1 MATRA
6 KKTAKGKG
14 SKKAAKR
21 ATKKAAKALARK
33 GAEKVKKTKKAA
45 AKKGVKKTAKK
56 AGKKAAKQQVIA
68 KKAVRKAAETLAK
81 EPAKSPATNKAP
93 AKKVAKKAAVTAPV
107 ATAAPAPVATP
118 PKAVK
123 PKVSKPKVTKPKT
136 PPAPKP
142 VAAPPAAAPVAAP
155 VHDNVFYITTA
166 IAYPNGSPHIGHAYE
181 AIATDV
187 LARFARLDGKDVFF
201 LTGTDEHGL
210 KMIQTAQNEG
220 LTPSALATRN
230 AARFKEMDER
240 LNVSFDRFI
249 RTTEEQHHRS
259 SQEIWR
265 RMEANGDIYADT
277 YSGWYSVRDE
287 AYYAEDETRL
297 NDDGVRLGPQ
307 GTPVEWV
314 EEKSYFFR
322 LSAYQDKLLKLYT
335 DHPDFIGPD
344 SRKNEVVSFVKGGLR
359 DLSISRTT
367 FDWGVKVP
375 SDEEHVMYVWV
386 DALTNYITGVGFPDE
401 SDKNWRY
408 WPADVHIIGKDIIR
422 FHAVYWPAFLLS
434 AGIPLPK
441 RVYAHG
447 FLFNRGEK
455 MSKSVGNVV
464 DPFNLADQYG
474 VDQMRYFFL
483 REVPFGQD
491 GNYNHEAIVARIN
504 ADLANDLGNLAQ
516 RSLSMI
522 AKQLGG
528 VLPEPGEF
536 SGNDKAILAMAD
548 GMIAASREAMATQ
561 QIHQWLNSVW
571 AVVAEANRY
580 FAGEA
585 PWALAKTDPA
595 RQRTVLY
602 VTAEVVRQIAI
613 LAQPAMPTA
622 SSLLLDSLGIPA
634 SERNF
639 AMLGGAKRI
648 APGSTLPAPTPAF
661 PRYIEPAA

>member
-1 MATRA
+1 MAAKKKPSKKKKAKKASPRAAKAAPKKRA
-6 KKTAKGKG
+6 KKST
-14 SKKAAKR
+14 
-21 ATKKAAKALARK
+21 
-33 GAEKVKKTKKAA
+33 AA
-45 AKKGVKKTAKK
+45 AKKTAKK
-56 AGKKAAKQQVIA
+56 AAKKTSRKTTKKSKKAARKPAEKKTVKKSVRKSAKTTSA
-68 KKAVRKAAETLAK
+68 KKATPKEKAA
-81 EPAKSPATNKAP
+81 PKSPGSAPQQTSAP
-93 AKKVAKKAAVTAPV
+93 AKIRK
-107 ATAAPAPVATP
+107 
-118 PKAVK
+118 PKAVAPASTATRTAK
-123 PKVSKPKVTKPKT
+123 
-136 PPAPKP
+136 PAP
-142 VAAPPAAAPVAAP
+142 AARPAPAASRE
-155 VHDNVFYITTA
+155 NIFYITTA
-166 IAYPNGSPHIGHAYE
+166 IAYPNGVPHIGHAYE
-181 AIATDV
+181 AIATDA
-187 LARFARLDGKDVFF
+187 LARFQRLNGKDVFF

-210 KMIQTAQNEG
+210 KMVQTAEAEK
-220 LTPSALATRN
+220 LPTMEVATRN
-230 AARFKEMDER
+230 ALLFKQMDER

-249 RTTEEQHHRS
+249 RTTEPEHHRS
-259 SQEIWR
+259 VQVVWN
-265 RMEANGDIYADT
+265 RMQQNGDIYIDT

-287 AYYAEDETRL
+287 AYYAEEETVVGED
-297 NDDGVRLGPQ
+297 NVRRGPQ
-307 GTPVEWV
+307 GSPVEWV
-314 EEKSYFFR
+314 EEKSYFFK
-322 LSAYQDKLLKLYT
+322 LSAYQDRLLALYENQ
-335 DHPDFIGPD
+335 PDFIGPD
-344 SRKNEVVSFVKGGLR
+344 SRRNEVISFVKGGLR

-375 SDEEHVMYVWV
+375 TDPEHVMYVWV

-401 SDKNWRY
+401 SSETWRY

-422 FHAVYWPAFLLS
+422 FHAVYWPAFLMS
-434 AGIPLPK
+434 AGIPVQK

-528 VLPEPGEF
+528 ILPEPGEF
-536 SGNDKAILAMAD
+536 SDNDKAILAQAD
-548 GMIAASREAMATQ
+548 GMLELSRTAMATQ
-561 QIHQWLNSVW
+561 QIHQWLNAVW

-595 RQRTVLY
+595 RQKTVLY

-613 LAQPAMPTA
+613 LAQAAMPEA
-622 SSLLLDSLGIPA
+622 SAKLLDSLGVPHDA
-634 SERNF
+634 RNF
-639 AMLGGAKRI
+639 AALGGATRI
-648 APGSTLPAPTPAF
+648 AAGTALPAPVGVF
-661 PRYIEPAA
+661 PRYVEPKVD

>member
-6 KKTAKGKG
+6 KKSVKRKSG
-14 SKKAAKR
+14 KKAAKK
-21 ATKKAAKALARK
+21 ATKKAAKAHA
-33 GAEKVKKTKKAA
+33 GAKKVKKTKKAV
-45 AKKGVKKTAKK
+45 AKKGVKKSAAKTTKK
-56 AGKKAAKQQVIA
+56 AGKKAAKKQVVA
-68 KKAVRKAAETLAK
+68 KKAVKKAAKKAARS
-81 EPAKSPATNKAP
+81 PAKNKAP
-93 AKKVAKKAAVTAPV
+93 AKKVAKKAKVTAPAV
-107 ATAAPAPVATP
+107 TAAPAPVATP
-118 PKAVK
+118 PKVVK
-123 PKVSKPKVTKPKT
+123 PKVSKPKVSKPEA

-142 VAAPPAAAPVAAP
+142 VAAPQAATPVAAP
-155 VHDNVFYITTA
+155 ARDNVFYISTA

-181 AIATDV
+181 AISADV

-201 LTGTDEHGL
+201 LTGTDEHGQ
-210 KMIQTAQNEG
+210 KMVQTAQNEG

-230 AARFKEMDER
+230 AGRFKEMDER

-277 YSGWYSVRDE
+277 YAGWYSVRDE

-322 LSAYQDKLLKLYT
+322 LSAYQDKLLKLYE
-335 DHPDFIGPD
+335 DHPEFIGPD
-344 SRKNEVVSFVKGGLR
+344 SRKNEVVSFVRGGLR

-401 SDKNWRY
+401 SDENWRY

-422 FHAVYWPAFLLS
+422 FHAVYWPAFLMS
-434 AGIPLPK
+434 AGISLPK

-483 REVPFGQD
+483 REVSYGQD

-528 VLPEPGEF
+528 VLPKPGEF
-536 SGNDKAILAMAD
+536 SDNDKAILAIAD
-548 GMIAASREAMATQ
+548 GMIAVSREAMATQ
-561 QIHQWLNSVW
+561 QIHHWLNAVW

-585 PWALAKTDPA
+585 PWALAKTDPV
-595 RQRTVLY
+595 RQKTVLY

-622 SSLLLDSLGIPA
+622 SGLLLDSLGIPA
-634 SERNF
+634 GERNF

>member
-6 KKTAKGKG
+6 RKSVKRKSG
-14 SKKAAKR
+14 KKAAKK
-21 ATKKAAKALARK
+21 ATKKAAKAHA
-33 GAEKVKKTKKAA
+33 G
-45 AKKGVKKTAKK
+45 AKKGVKKSAAKTTKK
-56 AGKKAAKQQVIA
+56 AGKKAAKKQVVA
-68 KKAVRKAAETLAK
+68 KKAVKKAAKKA
-81 EPAKSPATNKAP
+81 AKSPAKNKSP
-93 AKKVAKKAAVTAPV
+93 AKKVAKKAKVTAPAV
-107 ATAAPAPVATP
+107 TAAPAPVATP
-118 PKAVK
+118 PKVVK
-123 PKVSKPKVTKPKT
+123 PKVSKPKVSKPEA
-136 PPAPKP
+136 PPAAKP
-142 VAAPPAAAPVAAP
+142 VAVPQAAAPVAAP
-155 VHDNVFYITTA
+155 ARDNVFYISTA

-181 AIATDV
+181 AISADV

-201 LTGTDEHGL
+201 LTGTDEHGQ
-210 KMIQTAQNEG
+210 KMVQTAQNEG

-230 AARFKEMDER
+230 AGRFKEMDER

-277 YSGWYSVRDE
+277 YAGWYSVRDE

-322 LSAYQDKLLKLYT
+322 LSAYQDKLLKLYE
-335 DHPDFIGPD
+335 DHPEFIGPD
-344 SRKNEVVSFVKGGLR
+344 SRKNEVVSFVRGGLR

-422 FHAVYWPAFLLS
+422 FHAVYWPAFLMS
-434 AGIPLPK
+434 AGISLPK

-483 REVPFGQD
+483 REVSYGQD

-536 SGNDKAILAMAD
+536 SDNDRAILAMAD

-561 QIHQWLNSVW
+561 QIHHWLNAVW

-585 PWALAKTDPA
+585 PWALAKTDPV
-595 RQRTVLY
+595 RQKTVLY

-622 SSLLLDSLGIPA
+622 SGLLLDSLGIPA
-634 SERNF
+634 GERNF
-639 AMLGGAKRI
+639 AMLGGTKRI

>member
-6 KKTAKGKG
+6 KKAAKGKS
-14 SKKAAKR
+14 SKKAAKK
-21 ATKKAAKALARK
+21 AAKKAVKALARK
-33 GAEKVKKTKKAA
+33 AAKKVKKTKKAV
-45 AKKGVKKTAKK
+45 AKKGVKKSAAKTAKK
-56 AGKKAAKQQVIA
+56 ASKKAAKAPVIA
-68 KKAVRKAAETLAK
+68 KKAVKK
-81 EPAKSPATNKAP
+81 PAKAP
-93 AKKVAKKAAVTAPV
+93 AKNAVKKAEVAEPAVI
-107 ATAAPAPVATP
+107 AAPAPVAKP

-123 PKVSKPKVTKPKT
+123 PKVSKPK
-136 PPAPKP
+136 APKP
-142 VAAPPAAAPVAAP
+142 VTAAKADVVAAAPAR
-155 VHDNVFYITTA
+155 DNVFYISTA

-181 AIATDV
+181 AISADV

-201 LTGTDEHGL
+201 LTGTDEHGQ
-210 KMIQTAQNEG
+210 KMVQTAQNEG
-220 LTPSALATRN
+220 LSPSALATRN
-230 AARFKEMDER
+230 ANRFKEMDQR

-265 RMEANGDIYADT
+265 RMEANGDIYADI

-322 LSAYQDKLLKLYT
+322 LSAYQDKLLKLYA
-335 DHPDFIGPD
+335 DHPEFIGPD
-344 SRKNEVVSFVKGGLR
+344 ARRNEVVSFVKGGLR

-375 SDEEHVMYVWV
+375 GNEEHVMYVWV

-422 FHAVYWPAFLLS
+422 FHAVYWPAFLMS
-434 AGIPLPK
+434 AGLALPK

-483 REVPFGQD
+483 REVSYGQD

-528 VLPEPGEF
+528 VLPEPGAF
-536 SGNDKAILAMAD
+536 SDNDKAILAMAD

-561 QIHQWLNSVW
+561 QIHHWLNAVW

-585 PWALAKTDPA
+585 PWALAKTDPV
-595 RQRTVLY
+595 RQKTVLY

-622 SSLLLDSLGIPA
+622 SGLLLDSLGIPA
-634 SERNF
+634 AERNF
-639 AMLGGAKRI
+639 AMLGGEKRI
-648 APGSTLPAPTPAF
+648 APGTTLPAPTPAF